1 MGRLRNVQDVG
12 IIAKIRVNRGEIMLS
27 TKYRLRVEY
36 ICERIKNG
44 QEVLL
49 EDMMWVERLS
59 KANQSVRS
67 MLSRARR
74 VCNNPNMEEGS
85 LDDFMY
91 RMDLGDPDPSEHIKR
106 FESVEEIVEWFRRDE
121 TDDWRQRD

>member
-1 MGRLRNVQDVG
+1 
-12 IIAKIRVNRGEIMLS
+12 MLS

-44 QEVLL
+44 EEVLL

-67 MLSRARR
+67 MLNRARR
-74 VCNNPNMEEGS
+74 VCNNPNMEEGG

-91 RMDLGDPDPSEHIKR
+91 RMDLGNPDPSSYVKR
-106 FESVEEIVEWFRRDE
+106 FEGAEEIVEWFRRDE

>member
-1 MGRLRNVQDVG
+1 
-12 IIAKIRVNRGEIMLS
+12 MLS

-44 QEVLL
+44 EEVLL

-67 MLSRARR
+67 MLNRARR
-74 VCNNPNMEEGS
+74 VCSNPSMEEGG

-106 FESVEEIVEWFRRDE
+106 FESAEEIVEWFRRDE

>member
-1 MGRLRNVQDVG
+1 
-12 IIAKIRVNRGEIMLS
+12 MLS

-36 ICERIKNG
+36 ICDRISRG
-44 QEVLL
+44 EEVKL

-59 KANQSVRS
+59 KANQTVRS
-67 MLSRARR
+67 MLNRARR
-74 VCNNPNMEEGS
+74 VCNNPSMEEGS

-91 RMDLGDPDPSEHIKR
+91 RMDLGSVDPSNYVKE
-106 FESVEEIVEWFRRDE
+106 FDGAEEIVEWFRRDA